1 MGRDKESHFFDRE
14 TGVDWR
20 TPDYDILHQA
30 YADDE
35 GRLRGDA
42 TPVTLFWT
50 PAQYRM
56 LAYNPQMRFIILLR
70 DPAERAYSHWKMIRG
85 RGQEPLP
92 FGEAIREGRVR
103 IMLHDAGERPVRL
116 RTLAAQ
122 VEEAIAALS
131 GAIDGGWRVVALRL
145 VRSRIVKS
153 GGGDRWTATGEFA
166 VKLYRER

>member
-1 MGRDKESHFFDRE
+1 MSGGGSDAGTALQAVLVAAVGTVVTTFDSPPVRAALPHAVVE
-14 TGVDWR
+14 
-20 TPDYDILHQA
+20 
-30 YADDE
+30 
-35 GRLRGDA
+35 DA
-42 TPVTLFWT
+42 V
-50 PAQYRM
+50 
-56 LAYNPQMRFIILLR
+56 LARWGGAGI
-70 DPAERAYSHWKMIRG
+70 DG
-85 RGQEPLP
+85 
-92 FGEAIREGRVR
+92 REGRVR